1 MRRLCRPCRPCR
13 HRRHRRPP
21 AALASA
27 SLLAPA
33 ALLATF
39 ALLAEAPAAADTLS
53 GTKAALMFDHAHA
66 IDLRLDRGHATLV
79 VRRTFE
85 NRSTQFDQAFLH
97 ITDLPEGAIAT
108 GLRTLGGTAQAPI
121 WYGAE
126 LLDAELAA
134 KRYRELTGLGGW
146 YPKDPA
152 LLSWRAQGHLLLQV
166 FPVGPRAEK
175 TVEFTLTVPTKWVDG
190 RHVLA
195 LPKMGTEGLPPSLTL
210 RPAHD
215 SDALFVDGV
224 PVSSGDARKLL
235 AELTLSLSQPDAP
248 KLGGSFA
255 SVTFAKGRALLHESI
270 EVKKPL
276 SERPKGAYVI
286 VVLDGSR
293 SIDDDQ
299 HDAHLAAARA
309 YLGHLPDAKAQ
320 VLVFDRAARAL
331 ETGFVPAATAIA
343 DLKAPKWTPKN
354 GSDLDVA
361 LAEAAK
367 RIGDAPAG
375 APRRILVLT
384 DLATRSTLLPERI
397 KGLDATQA
405 IVHLA
410 TVASGAASLERDD
423 ASPWSS
429 VPRAT
434 GGLLWRAQ
442 ARPLD
447 TGAAEPAFEEWV
459 RPLRID
465 RLAIAGIA
473 LDPSVDLPYSLA
485 EGESF
490 EELRFA
496 SFGTPAIDV
505 KGELWSTPIA
515 TVLSSTTDG
524 EKRWAALAIGSPQLH
539 QLKDEEITALA
550 LKGGA
555 VSPMTS
561 YLAIEPGLRPSTEG
575 LDWSAIGAGGA
586 GFGDGIGLGTI
597 GGFGRG
603 SSAPDWM
610 KHLRD
615 ELGRVAATC
624 GGGEVLVRLETTWS
638 EIVAVDVVP
647 KVASDTFK
655 TCVREGAF
663 GLELPSWF
671 RAPFATW
678 SVDVPKQ

>member
-1 MRRLCRPCRPCR
+1 MRSRNPSLAVVARLSSVAFL
-13 HRRHRRPP
+13 
-21 AALASA
+21 AALGPL
-27 SLLAPA
+27 SLLC
-33 ALLATF
+33 
-39 ALLAEAPAAADTLS
+39 EAPAAADTLS
-53 GTKAALMFDHAHA
+53 GTKASLMFDHAHA
-66 IDLRLDRGHATLV
+66 IELRLDRGHATLV

-85 NRSTQFDQAFLH
+85 NRSAQFDQAFLH
-97 ITDLPEGAIAT
+97 MTELPEGAIAT
-108 GLRTLGGTAQAPI
+108 GLRTLGGAAQAPI

-190 RHVLA
+190 RHVLE
-195 LPKMGTEGLPPSLTL
+195 LPPMGTAGVPPSLTL

-215 SDALFVDGV
+215 GDALFVDGV

-235 AELTLSLSQPDAP
+235 ARLSLSLSQPDAP

-320 VLVFDRAARAL
+320 VLVFDRTTRAL
-331 ETGFVPAATAIA
+331 ETGFVPAAQAIA

-410 TVASGAASLERDD
+410 TVESGPSALARDD
-423 ASPWSS
+423 QSPWSV
-429 VPRAT
+429 VPRGT
-434 GGLLWRAQ
+434 GGVLWRAH
-442 ARPLD
+442 ASPD
-447 TGAAEPAFEEWV
+447 GTAAADPVFEEWA

-465 RLAIAGIA
+465 RLAISGIA
-473 LDPSVDLPYSLA
+473 LDPSEDLPFSIA
-485 EGESF
+485 EGAGF

-496 SFGTPAIDV
+496 SFGTPALEV
-505 KGELWSTPIA
+505 RGELWSTPVA
-515 TVLSSTTDG
+515 TLLSSTTDG
-524 EKRWAALAIGSPQLH
+524 EKRWAALAIGSPLLPA
-539 QLKDEEITALA
+539 LKDDEITALA
-550 LKGGA
+550 FKGGA

-561 YLAIEPGLRPSTEG
+561 YLAIEPGVRPSTEG
-575 LDWSAIGAGGA
+575 LDWNSVGTGAM
-586 GFGDGIGLGTI
+586 GFGDGIGMGAI
-597 GGFGRG
+597 GGLGHG
-603 SSAPDWM
+603 SKDPDWLG
-610 KHLRD
+610 HLRY
-615 ELGRVAATC
+615 ELARVAATC
-624 GGGEVLVRLETTWS
+624 GGGEVFVRLETTWS

-647 KVASDTFK
+647 KIANDTYK
-655 TCVREGAF
+655 ACVREGAF

-671 RAPFATW
+671 QAPFATW
-678 SVDVPKQ
+678 GVDVPKK

>member
-1 MRRLCRPCRPCR
+1 MRRL
-13 HRRHRRPP
+13 RRPSRPSRPLTVVASP
-21 AALASA
+21 ALFTLFTLLASVP
-27 SLLAPA
+27 S
-33 ALLATF
+33 TN
-39 ALLAEAPAAADTLS
+39 AAADTLS
-53 GTKAALMFDHAHA
+53 GTKASLMFDHAHA
-66 IDLRLDRGHATLV
+66 IELRLDRGHATLV

-85 NRSTQFDQAFLH
+85 NRSTQFDQALLDV
-97 ITDLPEGAIAT
+97 TDLPEGAIAT
-108 GLRTLGGTAQAPI
+108 GLRTLGGTAKEPI

-134 KRYRELTGLGGW
+134 KRYRELTGIGGW

-152 LLSWRAQGHLLLQV
+152 LLSWREQGHLLLQV
-166 FPVGPRAEK
+166 FPVSPRAEK
-175 TVEFTLTVPTKWVDG
+175 TVEFTLAVPTKWVDG

-195 LPKMGTEGLPPSLTL
+195 LPSMGTEALPPSLTL

-215 SDALFVDGV
+215 GDALFVDGV
-224 PVSSGDARKLL
+224 PVASGDARKLL

-309 YLGHLPDAKAQ
+309 YLGHLPDAKVQ
-320 VLVFDRAARAL
+320 VLVFDRTTRAL
-331 ETGFVPAATAIA
+331 ETGFVPAAQAIL
-343 DLKAPKWTPKN
+343 DLKAPKWAPKN

-397 KGLDATQA
+397 QGLDATKA
-405 IVHLA
+405 IVHVA
-410 TVASGAASLERDD
+410 TVAHGAASLERCDQ
-423 ASPWSS
+423 SPWAA

-442 ARPLD
+442 ARSLD
-447 TGAAEPAFEEWV
+447 TAAAEPAFEEWA

-465 RLAIAGIA
+465 RLAISGIA
-473 LDPSVDLPYSLA
+473 LDPSADLPDSLA
-485 EGESF
+485 EGEGF
-490 EELRFA
+490 EELRFV
-496 SFGTPAIDV
+496 SFGTPALEV

-524 EKRWAALAIGSPQLH
+524 EKRWAALAIGSPLLR
-539 QLKDEEITALA
+539 QLKDEEITTLA
-550 LKGGA
+550 FKGGA

-561 YLAIEPGLRPSTEG
+561 YLAIEPGVRPSTEG
-575 LDWSAIGAGGA
+575 LERA
-586 GFGDGIGLGTI
+586 GDGYGGGGLGDGVGLGTI
-597 GGFGRG
+597 GGWGH
-603 SSAPDWM
+603 AINEPDPR

-615 ELGRVAATC
+615 ELARVVATC
-624 GGGEVLVRLETTWS
+624 GGGEVFVRLETTWS

-647 KVASDTFK
+647 KVANDTFK
-655 TCVREGAF
+655 ACVREGAF

-671 RAPFATW
+671 HAPFATW
-678 SVDVPKQ
+678 SVDVPKK

>member
-1 MRRLCRPCRPCR
+1 MRLRTLLLAAVA
-13 HRRHRRPP
+13 PP
-21 AALASA
+21 TLLTLLTLIALLGSIA
-27 SLLAPA
+27 SLTSTRA
-33 ALLATF
+33 AR
-39 ALLAEAPAAADTLS
+39 ADTLS
-53 GTKAALMFDHAHA
+53 GTKAALMFDHAHS
-66 IDLRLDRGHATLV
+66 IELRVDRGHATLV

-97 ITDLPEGAIAT
+97 VTELPAGAVAT
-108 GLRTLGGTAQAPI
+108 GLRTLGGTAKEPI

-134 KRYRELTGLGGW
+134 KRYRELTGMGGW

-152 LLSWRAQGHLLLQV
+152 LLSWREQGHLLLQV
-166 FPVGPRAEK
+166 FPVAPRSEK

-190 RHVLA
+190 RHVLE
-195 LPKMGTEGLPPSLTL
+195 LPTMGTAGQPPSLAL

-215 SDALFVDGV
+215 GDALFVDGV
-224 PVSSGDARKLL
+224 PIAVGDARKLL
-235 AELTLSLSQPDAP
+235 TELSISLAQPDAP

-299 HDAHLAAARA
+299 HDAQLAAARA

-320 VLVFDRAARAL
+320 VLVFDRATHAL

-397 KGLDATQA
+397 TGLAATQA

-410 TVASGAASLERDD
+410 TVDDGAAALARVDGN
-423 ASPWSS
+423 PWSV
-429 VPRAT
+429 VPRTT
-434 GGLLWRAQ
+434 GGLLWRAH
-442 ARPLD
+442 ARAID
-447 TGAAEPAFEEWV
+447 TGAADPVFEEWV

-465 RLAIAGIA
+465 RLSISGIA
-473 LDPSVDLPYSLA
+473 LDPSTELPASLA
-485 EGESF
+485 EGAGF
-490 EELRFA
+490 EELRIGG
-496 SFGTPAIDV
+496 FGTPAIEV
-505 KGELWSTPIA
+505 KGEMWSTPVA
-515 TVLSSTTDG
+515 TLLSSTTEG
-524 EKRWAALAIGSPQLH
+524 EKRWAALAIGSPL
-539 QLKDEEITALA
+539 LTRLEEAEITTLA
-550 LKGGA
+550 FKGGA

-561 YLAIEPGLRPSTEG
+561 YLAIEPGVRPSTEG
-575 LDWSAIGAGGA
+575 LDWARLGSGG
-586 GFGDGIGLGTI
+586 GGWGDGIGLGTV
-597 GGFGRG
+597 GGFGHGR
-603 SSAPDWM
+603 SPPDYLG
-610 KHLRD
+610 HLRGKLA
-615 ELGRVAATC
+615 EVVATC
-624 GGGEVLVRLETTWS
+624 GGGEAHVRIETTWS

-647 KVASDTFK
+647 KVANDTFK

-671 RAPFATW
+671 DPAFAKW
-678 SVDVPKQ
+678 ELDVAKK

>member
-1 MRRLCRPCRPCR
+1 MRPRNPSLAVVARLSSVAVL
-13 HRRHRRPP
+13 
-21 AALASA
+21 AALAPL
-27 SLLAPA
+27 SLLGE
-33 ALLATF
+33 T
-39 ALLAEAPAAADTLS
+39 PAAADTLS
-53 GTKAALMFDHAHA
+53 GTKASLMFDHAHA
-66 IDLRLDRGHATLV
+66 IELRLDRGSATLV

-97 ITDLPEGAIAT
+97 VTDLPGGAIAT
-108 GLRTLGGTAQAPI
+108 GLRTLGGTAKEPI

-126 LLDAELAA
+126 LLEAELAA
-134 KRYRELTGLGGW
+134 KRYRELTGMGGW

-152 LLSWRAQGHLLLQV
+152 LLSWREQGHLLLQV
-166 FPVGPRAEK
+166 FPVAPRGEK

-190 RHVLA
+190 RHVLE
-195 LPKMGTEGLPPSLTL
+195 LPTMGTAGAPPSLTL

-215 SDALFVDGV
+215 GDALYVDGV

-235 AELTLSLSQPDAP
+235 AQLSLSLSQPDAP

-320 VLVFDRAARAL
+320 VLVFDRATHAL
-331 ETGFVPAATAIA
+331 ETGFVPAAQAIA
-343 DLKAPKWTPKN
+343 DLKAPKWAPKN

-397 KGLDATQA
+397 QGLDATHA
-405 IVHLA
+405 IVHVA
-410 TVASGAASLERDD
+410 TVADGEAKLVRDD
-423 ASPWSS
+423 ASPWAV

-434 GGLLWRAQ
+434 GGLLWHAK
-442 ARPLD
+442 ARSSD

-465 RLAIAGIA
+465 RLALSGIA
-473 LDPSVDLPYSLA
+473 LDPSVDLPYSIA
-485 EGESF
+485 EGNGF
-490 EELRFA
+490 EELRIA
-496 SFGTPAIDV
+496 SFGTPALEV

-524 EKRWAALAIGSPQLH
+524 EKRWAALAIGSPLLQQLN
-539 QLKDEEITALA
+539 DAEITALA
-550 LKGGA
+550 FKGGA
-555 VSPMTS
+555 VSPTTS
-561 YLAIEPGLRPSTEG
+561 YLAIEPGVRPSTEG
-575 LDWSAIGAGGA
+575 LNWGSIGAGGA
-586 GFGDGIGLGTI
+586 GWGDGIGLGYI

-603 SSAPDWM
+603 SSPPDYLG
-610 KHLRD
+610 HLRD
-615 ELGRVAATC
+615 ELARVTATC

-647 KVASDTFK
+647 KVANDTLK
-655 TCVREGAF
+655 ACVREGAF
-663 GLELPSWF
+663 ALELPSWF
-671 RAPFATW
+671 HAPFATW
-678 SVDVPKQ
+678 SVDVAKK